1 MARISSMRGGRP
13 RQFKSE
19 INVVP
24 YIDVMLVLLIIF
36 MVAAPLTNPGVIN
49 LPTAGKSAL
58 PPSEYIQIT
67 LKADSAATI
76 GVAGQNNG
84 RKTGGGEAETAGSR
98 AALIAKLRA
107 LHEQNA
113 DMPVMISA
121 EKDIKYDEVI
131 QVISEAKKFGIG
143 RVGLATKQ

>member
-49 LPTAGKSAL
+49 LPKAEKSAL
-58 PPSEYIQIT
+58 PPSEYIQVS
-67 LKADSAATI
+67 LKVDSSATI
-76 GVAGQNNG
+76 GIKGKKHDTSEIQTVP
-84 RKTGGGEAETAGSR
+84 SHD
-98 AALIAKLRA
+98 ALISKLRV
-107 LHEQNA
+107 LHADNA
-113 DMPVMISA
+113 DMPVMIAA
-121 EKDIKYDEVI
+121 EKDIKYDDVI
-131 QVISEAKKFGIG
+131 QVISDAKKIGIN